1 MSTTEEQ
8 IRTLLVEK
16 LRVKPEALASDVT
29 FEDLS
34 FDSLVLIEL
43 SLLLEKRFGVRLAE
57 GELTGEHTIAGA
69 AELVE
74 LKEAAVR

>member
-8 IRTLLVEK
+8 VRTLLIEK
-16 LRVKPEALASDVT
+16 LRVKPDALGADVT
-29 FEDLS
+29 LEELS

-57 GELTGEHTIAGA
+57 GELTGEHSIAGV

-74 LKEAAVR
+74 GKEAAVR